1 MTSNDSGPA
10 PPPQGALARI
20 GRRARPLTGGAPWT
34 PRLRDRL
41 NLVWTLL
48 WRSFLPRN
56 RRESFQLVWVFAE
69 PVGQLAVMILLFS
82 LIGRTAG
89 YGESFA
95 LFLLTGISMLTL
107 FTRGTG
113 LVSSAIS
120 GLSGTT
126 RLAGVGMFHE
136 AVAKAMFETI
146 VTVVIFAVLAGAIGA
161 LEGRK
166 VWPYHFEH
174 VWAAF
179 LWGGLLAFGFGLL
192 RGYAVQMVPLVERI
206 YVILS
211 RVLIFVS
218 GVFFVP
224 SFMPDPYRSWLAWN
238 PVVHVVELLRLGVY
252 DQYPSLVYDADYLRG
267 FALGS
272 TALGMAALWRK
283 RSHFMG

>member
-1 MTSNDSGPA
+1 MRGGRSVS
-10 PPPQGALARI
+10 PPQALPA
-20 GRRARPLTGGAPWT
+20 GDAAWT

-89 YGESFA
+89 YGDSFA
-95 LFLLTGISMLTL
+95 LFLLTGIAMLTL
-107 FTRGTG
+107 FTRGAG
-113 LVSSAIS
+113 LVSSAIT
-120 GLSGTT
+120 GLGGTT

-136 AVAKAMFETI
+136 AIAKALFETLI
-146 VTVVIFAVLAGAIGA
+146 TAVILAALAYAIGA
-161 LEGRK
+161 FEGRDT
-166 VWPYHFEH
+166 WPHHFEH
-174 VWAAF
+174 VAAALF
-179 LWGGLLAFGFGLL
+179 WGGLLGFGFGLL
-192 RGYAVQMVPLVERI
+192 RGYAVQEMPLLERI

-252 DQYPSLVYDADYLRG
+252 DQYPTLVYDADYLRG

-272 TALGMAALWRK
+272 TALGMAALWR
-283 RSHFMG
+283 RRALFMG